1 MMAQETQMVFSPRF
15 PVRVNA
21 ICVYHKQAVRLK
33 LKVIASHKCRA
44 QFPIYIGG
52 HLPGIVPISET
63 LALIIPESLSF
74 GTFPVVPRTTVVSV
88 PEPESLQEIQ
98 GISFRIVIV
107 PRIGLHGM
115 TVFDPAAYAPA
126 F

>member
-1 MMAQETQMVFSPRF
+1 MELSQIRTGSE
-15 PVRVNA
+15 
-21 ICVYHKQAVRLK
+21 
-33 LKVIASHKCRA
+33 
-44 QFPIYIGG
+44 
-52 HLPGIVPISET
+52 IVPIPET
-63 LALIIPESLSF
+63 LVLFVPKDLCF
-74 GTFPVVPRTTVVSV
+74 RPFPVVPGTAVIPM